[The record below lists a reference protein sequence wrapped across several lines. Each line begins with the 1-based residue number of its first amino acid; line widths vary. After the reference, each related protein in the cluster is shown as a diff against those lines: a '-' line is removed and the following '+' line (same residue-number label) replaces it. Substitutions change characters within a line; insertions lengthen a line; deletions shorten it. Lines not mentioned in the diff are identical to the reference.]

1 MEVFWLV
8 VTSVFLFSGAFL
20 VFSGAV
26 GVLRFP
32 DFYTRLH
39 ASSLTDTMGSGLILT
54 GCLLLADHQWLVM
67 GKLIMIFLF
76 LLLTGPTANHALV
89 KAALHSGL
97 KPKLS
102 SESS

>member
-1 MEVFWLV
+1 MEGFWFVL
-8 VTSVFLFSGAFL
+8 TSVFLISGAFL
-20 VFSGAV
+20 IFTGAV

-32 DFYTRLH
+32 DFYTRMH

-54 GCLLLADHQWLVM
+54 GCLLLADHEWLVM
-67 GKLIMIFLF
+67 AKLVMIFLF

-97 KPKLS
+97 KPKLGAEPS
-102 SESS
+102 